1 MTATGRRAGI
11 APPAA
16 AVVALSIAA
25 AASGCG
31 NLEGLGGPTT
41 PLVTFNFIVNGDIAS
56 VRPPGVDSERALQVA
71 LVWGDQWLTEPFCLP
86 TQHPAS
92 AQMVV
97 DQGCRD
103 PFGFV
108 PLRVA
113 ADVPVTIGVPTT
125 ISLQDLPSSDIL
137 VGDITSRVAY
147 ASLVVYDDRGNDGGA
162 GDGTLNLA
170 LPHRLPS
177 AGPGPPQMDTADTG
191 DIVYGA
197 SFLTMIEPD
206 QRIGYLEG
214 FFTPS
219 GFYPRN
225 GCDPPPDGFSVLSA
239 GGFSAADALS
249 SVISGTLPP
258 EDPTTCA
265 SSSAPPDQMIT
276 IPIQGP
282 KVAAEAGCMERT
294 DDSSIRYRQPS
305 FDKAPDLSGN
315 RIEVC
320 APLPSF
326 DAGDQPN
333 LTQLVITGRD
343 TDRCMGLT
351 HYTLRGCRN
360 NVACAVPQ
368 WDYTASP
375 PSWWTCTQ

>member
-1 MTATGRRAGI
+1 MTARRSGF
-11 APPAA
+11 APLATA
-16 AVVALSIAA
+16 IAA
-25 AASGCG
+25 ILAALSGCG
-31 NLEGLGGPTT
+31 NLQGLGGPST
-41 PLVTFNFIVNGDIAS
+41 PLVTFNFMVTGDIAS
-56 VRPPGVDSERALQVA
+56 VRPTGVDSERALQVA

-92 AQMVV
+92 AQTVV

-113 ADVPVTIGVPTT
+113 ADVPVTIGAQTE

-147 ASLVVYDDRGNDGGA
+147 ASLVVYDDRGNDGGP
-162 GDGTLNLA
+162 GDGTLDLA
-170 LPHRLPS
+170 LPHRLPG
-177 AGPGPPQMDTADTG
+177 AGPGPPQMDTPDTG

-197 SFLTMIEPD
+197 SFLTMVQPD

-214 FFTPS
+214 TFTPS
-219 GFYPRN
+219 AFYPRN

-239 GGFSAADALS
+239 GGFSVTDGLA

-258 EDPTTCA
+258 EDPA
-265 SSSAPPDQMIT
+265 SCGNHSPDQTIV

-294 DDSSIRYRQPS
+294 DDSSIRYRQPP
-305 FDKAPDLSGN
+305 FDHEPDFTD
-315 RIEVC
+315 RMQAC

-333 LTQLVITGRD
+333 LTQLVITGRAS
-343 TDRCMGLT
+343 DRCMGLT

-360 NVACAVPQ
+360 NVACPVPQ
-368 WDYTASP
+368 WDYTANP
-375 PSWWTCTQ
+375 PPWWRCSQ

>member
-1 MTATGRRAGI
+1 VTATGRRAGI

-31 NLEGLGGPTT
+31 NLEGLGGATM

-197 SFLTMIEPD
+197 SFLTMI
-206 QRIGYLEG
+206 
-214 FFTPS
+214 
-219 GFYPRN
+219 
-225 GCDPPPDGFSVLSA
+225 
-239 GGFSAADALS
+239 
-249 SVISGTLPP
+249 
-258 EDPTTCA
+258 
-265 SSSAPPDQMIT
+265 
-276 IPIQGP
+276 
-282 KVAAEAGCMERT
+282 
-294 DDSSIRYRQPS
+294 
-305 FDKAPDLSGN
+305 
-315 RIEVC
+315 
-320 APLPSF
+320 
-326 DAGDQPN
+326 
-333 LTQLVITGRD
+333 
-343 TDRCMGLT
+343 
-351 HYTLRGCRN
+351 
-360 NVACAVPQ
+360 
-368 WDYTASP
+368 
-375 PSWWTCTQ
+375 

>member
-1 MTATGRRAGI
+1 M
-11 APPAA
+11 
-16 AVVALSIAA
+16 ALAFTTLS
-25 AASGCG
+25 SGCG
-31 NLEGLGGPTT
+31 NLQGLGGPAP
-41 PLVTFNFIVNGDIAS
+41 PLVEFNFVVNGDVTAS
-56 VRPPGVDSERALQVA
+56 HLQVA

-92 AQMVV
+92 AQTVV

-113 ADVPVTIGVPTT
+113 ADVPVTIGVPAK
-125 ISLQDLPSSDIL
+125 IALQDLPSSDIL

-147 ASLVVYDDRGNDGGA
+147 ASLVVYDDRGKDGGA

-170 LPHRLPS
+170 LPHRLPG
-177 AGPGPPQMDTADTG
+177 AGPGPPQIDTPDSS
-191 DIVYGA
+191 DVVYGA
-197 SFLTMIEPD
+197 SFLTMTAPD

-219 GFYPRN
+219 AFYPRS
-225 GCDPPPDGFSVLSA
+225 GCDHPPAGFSVLSA
-239 GGFSAADALS
+239 GGFSVADGLA

-258 EDPTTCA
+258 EDPATCA
-265 SSSAPPDQMIT
+265 TSSDPPAQVIN
-276 IPIQGP
+276 IPIQGQ
-282 KVAAEAGCMERT
+282 VAAAEAGCMERT
-294 DDSSIRYRQPS
+294 DDSSTRYRQPP
-305 FDKAPDLSGN
+305 FDSAPDFTN
-315 RIEVC
+315 RMQAC

-333 LTQLVITGRD
+333 LTQLVITGRSS
-343 TDRCMGLT
+343 DRCKGLT

-360 NVACAVPQ
+360 NVACPVPQ
-368 WDYTASP
+368 WDFTANP
-375 PSWWTCTQ
+375 PPWWPCPQ

>member
-1 MTATGRRAGI
+1 MIFAALAV
-11 APPAA
+11 AP
-16 AVVALSIAA
+16 AL
-25 AASGCG
+25 SGCG
-31 NLEGLGGPTT
+31 NLQGLGGPST
-41 PLVTFNFIVNGDIAS
+41 PLVTFNFVVNGDVTAS
-56 VRPPGVDSERALQVA
+56 HLQVA
-71 LVWGDQWLTEPFCLP
+71 LVWGEQWLTEPFCLP
-86 TQHPAS
+86 TQHPDA

-108 PLRVA
+108 PARVA
-113 ADVPVTIGVPTT
+113 ADVPVTVGVPAT
-125 ISLQDLPSSDIL
+125 ISLQDLPSSDLL

-147 ASLVVYDDRGNDGGA
+147 ASLVVYDDRGDGGGA
-162 GDGTLNLA
+162 GDGTLDLA
-170 LPHRLPS
+170 LPHRLPG
-177 AGPGPPQMDTADTG
+177 AGPGPPQDDTPDTS

-197 SFLTMIEPD
+197 SFLTMVQPD

-214 FFTPS
+214 TFTPS

-239 GGFSAADALS
+239 GGFSAADALT

-258 EDPTTCA
+258 EATCG
-265 SSSAPPDQMIT
+265 SSSHSPDQMIT

-282 KVAAEAGCMERT
+282 AAAAEAGCMERT
-294 DDSSIRYRQPS
+294 DDSSTRYRQPP
-305 FDKAPDLSGN
+305 FDTAPDFTN
-315 RIEVC
+315 RMQVC

-333 LTQLVITGRD
+333 LTQLVITGRT

-368 WDYTASP
+368 WDYTANP
-375 PSWWTCTQ
+375 PSWWPCPQ

>member
-1 MTATGRRAGI
+1 MSAPARHVAHATAVA
-11 APPAA
+11 
-16 AVVALSIAA
+16 ALSIVAA
-25 AASGCG
+25 AAGCG
-31 NLEGLGGPTT
+31 NLQGLGGPST
-41 PLVTFNFIVNGDIAS
+41 PLVTFNLVVTGDIAS
-56 VRPPGVDSERALQVA
+56 VRPTGVTSEQALQVA

-92 AQMVV
+92 ADEVV
-97 DQGCRD
+97 QAGCRD

-113 ADVPVTIGVPTT
+113 ADVPVTIGVQTQ
-125 ISLQDLPSSDIL
+125 ISLLDLPSSDIL

-147 ASLVVYDDRGNDGGA
+147 ASLVVYDDRGNDGGP
-162 GDGTLNLA
+162 GNGTLDLA
-170 LPHRLPS
+170 VPHRLAG
-177 AGPGPPQMDTADTG
+177 AGPGPPQMDTPDTG

-197 SFLTMIEPD
+197 SFLNMNSPD

-239 GGFSAADALS
+239 GGFSVADGLS

-258 EDPTTCA
+258 EDPTSCH
-265 SSSAPPDQMIT
+265 SSSAPPDQTIT
-276 IPIQGP
+276 IPIKAP
-282 KVAAEAGCMERT
+282 KDAAEAGCIERT
-294 DDSSIRYRQPS
+294 DDSSIRYRQPP
-305 FDKAPDLSGN
+305 FDKAPDISGN
-315 RIEVC
+315 RLEAC

-333 LTQLVITGRD
+333 LTQLVITGRS

-375 PSWWTCTQ
+375 PPWWPCTQ